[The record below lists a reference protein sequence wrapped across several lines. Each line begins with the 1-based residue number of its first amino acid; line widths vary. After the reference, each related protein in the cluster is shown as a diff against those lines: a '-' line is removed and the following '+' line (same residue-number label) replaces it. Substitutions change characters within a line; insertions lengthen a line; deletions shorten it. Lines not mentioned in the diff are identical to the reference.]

1 MSYRVQYTNEA
12 EDGLKPLSSGQVRS
26 FKNAVDSSIGRDPY
40 GSGSVQVGG
49 DRDRR
54 EATISGVFVRYTIS
68 AGVLVVTVTRTVAP

>member
-12 EDGLKPLSSGQVRS
+12 EDGLKPLSAGQVRA

-40 GSGSVQVGG
+40 GSRSTQVGN

-68 AGVLVVTVTRTVAP
+68 AGVLVVTVTRAVAL